1 MLNQKKKLSIPIHR
15 CKPSLS
21 ISSCL
26 LWPIA
31 WSRCQVP
38 DKETSPCYRP
48 SIVPMHLQIQ
58 SVSFFCGRVYISRVV
73 TVVWDLLVWEER
85 NVTITA
91 LNDSKYIVMTVYN
104 EFVLSIIGAVVSL
117 TLEGSAYYDASFTM
131 LSMRLIMGTFNE
143 KILWIYRH

>member
-1 MLNQKKKLSIPIHR
+1 
-15 CKPSLS
+15 
-21 ISSCL
+21 
-26 LWPIA
+26 
-31 WSRCQVP
+31 
-38 DKETSPCYRP
+38 
-48 SIVPMHLQIQ
+48 MHLQIQ

-104 EFVLSIIGAVVSL
+104 EFVLSIIGAVVLL
-117 TLEGSAYYDASFTM
+117 TLEGSAYYDASFTI

>member
-1 MLNQKKKLSIPIHR
+1 
-15 CKPSLS
+15 
-21 ISSCL
+21 
-26 LWPIA
+26 
-31 WSRCQVP
+31 
-38 DKETSPCYRP
+38 
-48 SIVPMHLQIQ
+48 MHLQIQ

-117 TLEGSAYYDASFTM
+117 TLEGSAYYDASFTI

-143 KILWIYRH
+143 KILKKYSCRAKFYAQKKTRSAKSLYKFFVMNRQ

>member
-1 MLNQKKKLSIPIHR
+1 
-15 CKPSLS
+15 
-21 ISSCL
+21 
-26 LWPIA
+26 
-31 WSRCQVP
+31 
-38 DKETSPCYRP
+38 
-48 SIVPMHLQIQ
+48 MHLQIQ

-117 TLEGSAYYDASFTM
+117 THWKDLRTM
-131 LSMRLIMGTFNE
+131 TPPLPF
-143 KILWIYRH
+143 YPCA

>member
-1 MLNQKKKLSIPIHR
+1 
-15 CKPSLS
+15 
-21 ISSCL
+21 
-26 LWPIA
+26 
-31 WSRCQVP
+31 
-38 DKETSPCYRP
+38 
-48 SIVPMHLQIQ
+48 MHLQIQ

-117 TLEGSAYYDASFTM
+117 TLEGSAYYDASFTI
-131 LSMRLIMGTFNE
+131 LSMRPRKLFR
-143 KILWIYRH
+143 KISTIANHWAPTKLLNPEARMLKDFSKEQKTHTQKK